1 MRAAAAL
8 LLAACTRGEAE
19 EGLLVDLMVFA
30 VLTEPTRYVP
40 GLPVSAEVTL
50 ANPDRIEVELLVWS
64 CLANGR
70 GACIG
75 SDEAPLLSD
84 PVVVAPAGLQTRV
97 SLNDPAAALYD
108 QARGAA
114 PAGLQVWALACE
126 VGACPIIGEVEAGE
140 AAALREL
147 GAPPDLLSTLPPG
160 QSAMGLWVL
169 PMADP
174 GDPSTWTA
182 DPIDVAPLRPDGP
195 LIVEPGARIDMLYS
209 LAGLGDRSWYAEA
222 EGVGGRVLS
231 SGADES
237 SADAIVLLAEAP
249 TDRDYGYLYLVVVTA
264 DGAADVDLL
273 PYQVDRR

>member
-8 LLAACTRGEAE
+8 LLLSCTRGGDE

-75 SDEAPLLSD
+75 GDEAPLLSD
-84 PVVVAPAGLQTRV
+84 PVVVAPAGLQSRV

-126 VGACPIIGEVEAGE
+126 IGACPIIGEVEAGE
-140 AAALREL
+140 TAALREL
-147 GAPPDLLSTLPPG
+147 GDPPELLSTLPPG

-174 GDPSTWTA
+174 GDPSTWTV
-182 DPIDVAPLRPDGP
+182 DPIDVAPLRPDAP
-195 LIVEPGARIDMLYS
+195 LTVEPGAKIDMQYS
-209 LAGLGDRSWYAEA
+209 LAGLDSRIWYAEA
-222 EGVGGRVLS
+222 QGVGGRVLS
-231 SGADES
+231 TGAEGS
-237 SADAIVLLAEAP
+237 TPEAFVLLAEAP
-249 TDRDYGYLYLVVVTA
+249 TDQAYGYLYLLVVTA

-273 PYQVDRR
+273 PYSVNLR